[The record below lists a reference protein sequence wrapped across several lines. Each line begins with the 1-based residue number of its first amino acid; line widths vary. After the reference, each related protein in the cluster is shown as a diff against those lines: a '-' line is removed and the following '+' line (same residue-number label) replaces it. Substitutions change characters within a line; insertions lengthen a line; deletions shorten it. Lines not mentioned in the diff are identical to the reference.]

1 MVVESLK
8 RKTKRNNMGFNQ
20 CYVGNVLQIQK
31 ELDEY
36 GLKEFV
42 RRYSK
47 YDSITGDIESVD
59 FIEGIVKKYYNED
72 VNESK
77 EV

>member
-1 MVVESLK
+1 
-8 RKTKRNNMGFNQ
+8 MGFNQ

-31 ELDEY
+31 ELDEF

-47 YDSITGDIESVD
+47 YDAISGDSESID
-59 FIEGIVKKYYNED
+59 FIEKRIKQWDTINTDGTQKVDQINH
-72 VNESK
+72 
-77 EV
+77 

>member
-1 MVVESLK
+1 
-8 RKTKRNNMGFNQ
+8 MGFNQ

-47 YDSITGDIESVD
+47 YDSISGDSESID
-59 FIEGIVKKYYNED
+59 FIEKRIKQWHTINSDGGQKVDQTNP
-72 VNESK
+72 
-77 EV
+77 

>member
-1 MVVESLK
+1 
-8 RKTKRNNMGFNQ
+8 MGFNQ
-20 CYVGNVLQIQK
+20 CYVGNILQVQK

-47 YDSITGDIESVD
+47 YDSISGDSESIE
-59 FIEGIVKKYYNED
+59 FIEKRVKLWHTINTDGIQKED
-72 VNESK
+72 QANP
-77 EV
+77 

>member
-1 MVVESLK
+1 
-8 RKTKRNNMGFNQ
+8 MGFNQ
-20 CYVGNVLQIQK
+20 CYVGNILQIQK

-47 YDSITGDIESVD
+47 YDSISGDSESID
-59 FIEGIVKKYYNED
+59 FIEKRIKQWHTINSDGTQKVDQTNH
-72 VNESK
+72 
-77 EV
+77 

>member
-1 MVVESLK
+1 
-8 RKTKRNNMGFNQ
+8 MGFNQ

-42 RRYSK
+42 RRYRK
-47 YDSITGDIESVD
+47 YDSISGDSESIE
-59 FIEGIVKKYYNED
+59 FIEKRIKLYEKDINTIND
-72 VNESK
+72 INSRLQ
-77 EV
+77 

>member
-1 MVVESLK
+1 
-8 RKTKRNNMGFNQ
+8 MGFNR

-47 YDSITGDIESVD
+47 YDSISGDIESVE
-59 FIEGIVKKYYNED
+59 FIEQRIKLWHTTNLDGGQKVEQTNP
-72 VNESK
+72 
-77 EV
+77 